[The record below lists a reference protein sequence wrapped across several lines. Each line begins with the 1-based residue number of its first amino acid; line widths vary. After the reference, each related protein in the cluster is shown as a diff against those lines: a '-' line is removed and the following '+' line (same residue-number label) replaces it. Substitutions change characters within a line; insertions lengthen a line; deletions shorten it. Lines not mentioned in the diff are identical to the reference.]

1 MEGRCHM
8 AWSAFDDKAEQPTD
22 RGVAAVLGVRVNAN
36 WDRLKASIAKTYAPL
51 IETWKFSGKAYG
63 WSLQLKQKKRAVVYM
78 TPCRGFFRAAFAF
91 GEKAANAAHEAGLPA
106 AALKIIHDA
115 PKYAEGRAVRI
126 EVRTKKDVTL
136 VEKLAAIKMA
146 N

>member
-1 MEGRCHM
+1 M

-22 RGVAAVLGVRVNAN
+22 SDVAEVLGVRVSAN
-36 WDRLKASIAKTYAPL
+36 WDRLKASIAQTYAPL
-51 IETWKFSGKAYG
+51 LETWKFSGTAYG

-91 GEKAANAAHEAGLPA
+91 GEKAAKAANEAGLPA
-106 AALKIIHDA
+106 PALKIIRDA

-126 EVRTKKDVTL
+126 EVRTKKDVIL
-136 VEKLAAIKMA
+136 VEQLAAIKMA